1 MTVVRALLRR
11 PLAATALVILLI
23 LVVLAIFADVFA
35 PLDQAQQS
43 LGDRLLAPGVVDSEG
58 RFHLAGTDQLGR
70 DMLIL
75 LIHGARVSLIVAV
88 TAVVLGGGLG
98 LFIGVVSGYGPGWLD
113 ALLQRILDVQLAFP
127 FLILAMVI
135 SAILGP
141 GLLNVIIVLAIT
153 SWVSY
158 AKVVRATT
166 LGLRGRDFVEATRAI
181 GGRPSTIMS
190 RDIIPNVM
198 SPFLVLASFEA
209 AAMVIA
215 ESSLSFLGLGVPAD
229 IPTWG
234 SMLSNGRDYVVTA
247 WWIAALPGL
256 ALVITALSFNLL
268 GDGLRDALDPTQKKK
283 KGRN

>member
-1 MTVVRALLRR
+1 VTVVRTLLRR
-11 PLAATALVILLI
+11 PLAATALVTLLSLI
-23 LVVLAIFADVFA
+23 VLALFANIVA
-35 PLDQAQQS
+35 PLDHAQQS
-43 LGDRLLAPGVVDSEG
+43 LGNRLLAPGTTDNEG
-58 RFHLAGTDQLGR
+58 RFYLAGTDQLGR
-70 DMLIL
+70 DMLTL
-75 LIHGARVSLIVAV
+75 LIHGARVSLLVAV
-88 TAVVLGGGLG
+88 TAVILGGGLG
-98 LFIGVVSGYGPGWLD
+98 LLIGVISGYGAGWLD

-135 SAILGP
+135 SAIIGP

-166 LGLRGRDFVEATRAI
+166 LGLRGRDFVEATRAV
-181 GGRPSTIMS
+181 GGRPSTIIF

-209 AAMVIA
+209 ASMVIA

-268 GDGLRDALDPTQKKK
+268 GDGLRDALDPTQKK
-283 KGRN
+283 GRN

>member
-1 MTVVRALLRR
+1 VTVVRTLLRR
-11 PLAATALVILLI
+11 PLAATALVTLLSLI
-23 LVVLAIFADVFA
+23 VLALFANIVA
-35 PLDQAQQS
+35 PLDHAQQS
-43 LGDRLLAPGVVDSEG
+43 LGNRLLAPGTTDNEG
-58 RFHLAGTDQLGR
+58 RFYLAGTDQLGR
-70 DMLIL
+70 DMLTL
-75 LIHGARVSLIVAV
+75 LIHGARVSLLVAV

-98 LFIGVVSGYGPGWLD
+98 LLIGVISGYGARWLD

-135 SAILGP
+135 SAIIGP

-166 LGLRGRDFVEATRAI
+166 LGLRGRDFVEATRAV
-181 GGRPSTIMS
+181 GGRPSTIIF

-209 AAMVIA
+209 ASMVIA

-268 GDGLRDALDPTQKKK
+268 GDGLRDALDPTQKK
-283 KGRN
+283 GRN

>member
-1 MTVVRALLRR
+1 MTVLRTLLRR
-11 PLAATALVILLI
+11 PLVATALIVLL
-23 LVVLAIFADVFA
+23 LLALLAVFADVIA
-35 PLDQAQQS
+35 PLNAAQQN
-43 LGDRLLAPGVVDSEG
+43 LGDRLLAPGATGEDG
-58 RFHLAGTDQLGR
+58 RFFLAGTDQLGR
-70 DMLIL
+70 DNLTL

-88 TAVVLGGGLG
+88 ASVSLGGGLG
-98 LFIGVVSGYGPGWLD
+98 LLLGVGSGFRGGWFD
-113 ALLQRILDVQLAFP
+113 AVVQRVLDVQLAFP
-127 FLILAMVI
+127 FLLLAMVI
-135 SAILGP
+135 SAIIGQ

-158 AKVVRATT
+158 AKVIRATT
-166 LGLRGRDFVEATRAI
+166 LGLRHRDFVEATRAV
-181 GGRPSTIMS
+181 GGRSSSIML
-190 RDIIPNVM
+190 RDILPNVM

-234 SMLSNGRDYVVTA
+234 SMLSDGRDYVITA

-268 GDGLRDALDPTQKKK
+268 GDGLRDALDPMQK